1 MVTSISLLDPLLA
14 PVVSG
19 LVCTCV
25 VFIVRCKTD
34 TCIQIA
40 HLVAHYTPPTSIPAF
55 LSILFVVPIALT
67 GTLAS
72 GSRVLF
78 FTRTLVLYLLS
89 LSTSAVAYRL
99 SPLHPLAKWDS

>member
-1 MVTSISLLDPLLA
+1 MVTSISLLDPLVA

-19 LVCTCV
+19 LVCAHV
-25 VFIVRCKTD
+25 VSILRCKTD
-34 TCIQIA
+34 MCIQMV
-40 HLVAHYTPPTSIPAF
+40 HLVAYYAPPASFSAF

-89 LSTSAVAYRL
+89 LSTSVVAYRL
-99 SPLHPLAKWDS
+99 SPLHPLAK

>member
-1 MVTSISLLDPLLA
+1 MITSISLIDSLVA

-19 LVCTCV
+19 LVCARV

-34 TCIQIA
+34 MCMQIV
-40 HLVAHYTPPTSIPAF
+40 HLVAHYALPTSIPAF

-78 FTRTLVLYLLS
+78 FIRTLILYLLS
-89 LSTSAVAYRL
+89 LSTSVVAYRL
-99 SPLHPLAKWDS
+99 SPLHPLAK